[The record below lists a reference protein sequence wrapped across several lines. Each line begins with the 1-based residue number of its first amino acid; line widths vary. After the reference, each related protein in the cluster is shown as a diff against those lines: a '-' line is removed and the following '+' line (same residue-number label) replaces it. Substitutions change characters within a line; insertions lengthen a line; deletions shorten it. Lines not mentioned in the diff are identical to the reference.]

1 MMTTL
6 IIARRELVRYIRQP
20 ARMVAA
26 VGTPAL
32 IWLFLAS
39 GFAEALQPQHTDGG
53 SYSLFLLPGMMTLVV
68 VFASIFASISIIE
81 DRSSG
86 WLQSVLVSPAPRWS
100 IAMGRILG
108 GAGVASVQ
116 ALMLLLALPIVGGS
130 YTAVGI
136 GVVVIAVMLTAV
148 AMTAVGLVFA
158 WQCES
163 TGAFHSVMNLLLMP
177 MWLLSGA
184 FFPESGAVP
193 WLQVIMRINPL
204 TWCTTAMRDPLIG
217 DSGAAVLLGPTVF
230 ALIALGAAIV
240 SISAPS
246 KRVASM

>member
-1 MMTTL
+1 MDALSGNSRAMTAAGRAPEVL
-6 IIARRELVRYIRQP
+6 VPLGIALLAVAMLAFGWVGYYGSDDQTYASGAFGWLEATVVIYLRELLYPQGFEFP
-20 ARMVAA
+20 LELMPTWLGA
-26 VGTPAL
+26 VEVLREAST
-32 IWLFLAS
+32 LA
-39 GFAEALQPQHTDGG
+39 
-53 SYSLFLLPGMMTLVV
+53 
-68 VFASIFASISIIE
+68 
-81 DRSSG
+81 
-86 WLQSVLVSPAPRWS
+86 
-100 IAMGRILG
+100 
-108 GAGVASVQ
+108 
-116 ALMLLLALPIVGGS
+116 
-130 YTAVGI
+130 
-136 GVVVIAVMLTAV
+136 MLTAV